1 MRLIKC
7 RKCGATIATDETF
20 IQRMLAD
27 INDLSEKARK
37 DPKNSNSYMQQASA
51 IRKIMQQY
59 LHTTANMD
67 ERRRELQS
75 KLSILWNYVHDN
87 NLIEEEK
94 LIELMN
100 EGEEIARQR
109 IAAEEER
116 VNELYR
122 GFENITINRTKRDPT
137 EKNAAAARNRRTV

>member
-20 IQRMLAD
+20 IQRMLDD
-27 INDLSEKARK
+27 INTLSEKARK
-37 DPKNSNSYMQQASA
+37 DRKNSGSYLQQAAA

-67 ERRRELQS
+67 ERRSKLQC

-94 LIELMN
+94 LNELMDN
-100 EGEEIARQR
+100 GEEIARQR
-109 IAAEEER
+109 IATEEER
-116 VNELYR
+116 VKELYR
-122 GFENITINRTKRDPT
+122 GFENISINRTKADPT
-137 EKNAAAARNRRTV
+137 ERKATRKGC

>member
-20 IQRMLAD
+20 IQRMMDD
-27 INDLSEKARK
+27 INILSEKARK
-37 DPKNSNSYMQQASA
+37 DKKNASSYLQQAAA

-59 LHTTANMD
+59 LHRTANMD

-87 NLIEEEK
+87 K
-94 LIELMN
+94 LIGEGKLNELMDK
-100 EGEEIARQR
+100 GEEIARQR
-109 IAAEEER
+109 IAEEEAI

-122 GFENITINRTKRDPT
+122 GFENISINRTKADPT
-137 EKNAAAARNRRTV
+137 AKQGERKTK